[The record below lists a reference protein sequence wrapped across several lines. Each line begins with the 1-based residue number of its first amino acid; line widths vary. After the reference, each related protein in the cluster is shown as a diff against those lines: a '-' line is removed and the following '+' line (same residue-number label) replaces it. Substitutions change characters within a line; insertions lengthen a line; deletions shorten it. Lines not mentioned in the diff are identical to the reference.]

1 MTTASSH
8 SSPISLHHIA
18 FDNTIRPVVGELAA
32 LSLTSPS
39 DHDYAGFIRNSPSL
53 VAIAARCT
61 QRTAELERFIELAQ
75 VSAPYLVRDHVATP
89 HALAILNEEATL
101 ALALLP
107 ARTAADRHAQRE
119 HGFALLRAVKELDD
133 STLEPIARAAFGI
146 ETLSAIAAG
155 AVATNAL
162 AHAVSRSRELASAQS
177 AATAHRLEDASSLRA
192 FVVQVPDFEALYRD
206 VGLHSRA
213 ATRLAAMLV
222 DGDLARQPHD
232 DIAMALEGAQLQ
244 TRIALL
250 RIAVAPAHAEIE
262 CWSRLAG
269 DVIPHPTPR
278 LAATLTLA
286 RKMGESLREML
297 AAHPLA

>member
-1 MTTASSH
+1 MTTASTN

-18 FDNTIRPVVGELAA
+18 FDDSIRPFIGELAA
-32 LSLTSPS
+32 VSIMNPT
-39 DHDYAGFIRNSPSL
+39 DRDYAGFIRNSPSL

-61 QRTAELERFIELAQ
+61 QRTSELERFIELAQ
-75 VSAPYLVRDHVATP
+75 VSAPFLVRKHVATP

-119 HGFALLRAVKELDD
+119 HGFALLRAVQELDD
-133 STLEPIARAAFGI
+133 PALEPLARAAFGI
-146 ETLSAIAAG
+146 ETLSATTAG

-162 AHAVSRSRELASAQS
+162 AHAVSRYRELASAQS
-177 AATAHRLEDASSLRA
+177 AATIDRVEDAASLRN

-206 VGLHSRA
+206 VEVHARA

-222 DGDLARQPHD
+222 EGDLARQQHD

-262 CWSRLAG
+262 RWSRLTG
-269 DVIPHPTPR
+269 EIIPHPAPR
-278 LAATLTLA
+278 IAAILTLA
-286 RKMGESLREML
+286 GKMGESLRDML
-297 AAHPLA
+297 AAHPLD